1 MSERRDFEL
10 SGIGESVDEAH
21 SRRQSTSWSRLTH
34 PRSTQTFPTIVSNAS
49 DTKAPYTVQES
60 NSIPWRTGEGG
71 GIFLKLRR
79 RAQRR
84 RRARQS
90 AIRLR
95 NRGSRA
101 GSAETARSKSRS
113 ASFQWPSSWWIN
125 PREQ

>member
-71 GIFLKLRR
+71 GLFL
-79 RAQRR
+79 
-84 RRARQS
+84 
-90 AIRLR
+90 RLR
-95 NRGSRA
+95 GTGQRPTRPRPSGTPSAHRVRGA
-101 GSAETARSKSRS
+101 
-113 ASFQWPSSWWIN
+113 
-125 PREQ
+125 